1 MSIYE
6 FYEYL
11 SIFMILWFM
20 ILWFVILWFMI
31 LWFYDLWFYE
41 YHLIIHFFNIYIF
54 SGFMSIEYVLW
65 VFMSFMSIYEYETFF
80 QVLWVLKEIS
90 PKLSYCFLLTV
101 DQNK

>member
-1 MSIYE
+1 
-6 FYEYL
+6 
-11 SIFMILWFM
+11 
-20 ILWFVILWFMI
+20 
-31 LWFYDLWFYE
+31 
-41 YHLIIHFFNIYIF
+41 
-54 SGFMSIEYVLW
+54 MSIEYVLW